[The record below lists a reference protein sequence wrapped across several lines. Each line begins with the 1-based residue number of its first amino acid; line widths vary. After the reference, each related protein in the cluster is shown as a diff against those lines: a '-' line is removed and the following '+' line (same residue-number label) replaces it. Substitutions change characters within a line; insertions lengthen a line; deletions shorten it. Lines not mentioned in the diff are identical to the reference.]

1 MPVQNPDYVISTPEN
16 VELHLEMA
24 GLGNRILAC
33 LIDTTIS
40 YVSIALVFVGALGLC
55 WYLES
60 LHLPGPQT
68 MTLNIYIVSVAVI
81 SVFAILLGY
90 FIYYEARWQG
100 QTPGKRIMRI
110 RVVDENGA
118 PVSLSSVWIR
128 NLVRN
133 VDFGLFLIGLL
144 FIMFDKKERRLG
156 DLAGATLVIRERRL
170 EPLVVT
176 AMFPESHS
184 FVRHVDAG
192 RLSPEEYQIVAGFLA
207 RRNKFDKGAR
217 QMLAKDLKD
226 YLANKVGDAQL
237 NEQSP
242 ELFLEAVYFAYQERA
257 T

>member
-1 MPVQNPDYVISTPEN
+1 MQNPDYVISTPEN

-33 LIDTTIS
+33 LIDTLIS
-40 YVSIALVFVGALGLC
+40 YVAIALLIAGALGVC

-60 LHLPGPQT
+60 MRLPWQQST
-68 MTLNIYIVSVAVI
+68 VLNIYVLSVTVI
-81 SVFAILLGY
+81 SVFVILFGY
-90 FIYYEARWQG
+90 FIYFEARWQG

-118 PVSLSSVWIR
+118 PVGTSSVWIR

-133 VDFGLFLIGLL
+133 VDVGVFLVGLL

-156 DLAGATLVIRERRL
+156 DFAGATLVIRERRM
-170 EPLVVT
+170 ETFTVE
-176 AMFPESHS
+176 ASFPDYQD
-184 FVRHVDAG
+184 FVRNVDAG
-192 RLSPEEYQIVAGFLA
+192 RLSPEEYQIVASFLS
-207 RRNKFDKGAR
+207 RRSKLDKAAR
-217 QMLAKDLKD
+217 QSLAIDLKD
-226 YLANKVGDAQL
+226 YLAVKVGDARL
-237 NEQSP
+237 NEQNP